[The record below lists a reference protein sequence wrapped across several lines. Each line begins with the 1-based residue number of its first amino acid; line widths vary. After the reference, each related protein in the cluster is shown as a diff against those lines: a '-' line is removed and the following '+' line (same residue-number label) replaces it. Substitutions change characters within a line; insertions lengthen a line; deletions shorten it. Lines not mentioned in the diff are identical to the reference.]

1 MHRAQM
7 QVEGVRGLPNL
18 RAKIAASGPTVLWHG
33 SLGAMS
39 ANFVGHYPWWAS
51 APSLEASTSCVPSPT
66 LGGML
71 VSYFACLLRV

>member
-1 MHRAQM
+1 MLRPQM

-39 ANFVGHYPWWAS
+39 ANFVGHYPWCCCLTPARNL
-51 APSLEASTSCVPSPT
+51 SLT
-66 LGGML
+66 LIP
-71 VSYFACLLRV
+71 

>member
-1 MHRAQM
+1 MQM

-39 ANFVGHYPWWAS
+39 ANFVGHYPWWAP
-51 APSLEASTSCVPSPT
+51 APSFSKQF
-66 LGGML
+66 ML
-71 VSYFACLLRV
+71 A

>member
-1 MHRAQM
+1 MLRPQM

-39 ANFVGHYPWWAS
+39 ANFVGHYPWCRS
-51 APSLEASTSCVPSPT
+51 AHELT
-66 LGGML
+66 
-71 VSYFACLLRV
+71 